1 MQEKRYTTIQ
11 RMNIA
16 VQFLPMH
23 AQSLDGMTIIRDP
36 ISILRWRETVRLS
49 ARTAGEMD
57 LEKTEFS
64 MCPTTIRILARIMWH
79 IHLHQRTSMTLIITM
94 MEAWTISH

>member
-1 MQEKRYTTIQ
+1 M
-11 RMNIA
+11 
-16 VQFLPMH
+16 
-23 AQSLDGMTIIRDP
+23 
-36 ISILRWRETVRLS
+36 RLS

-79 IHLHQRTSMTLIITM
+79 IRRVDDVHNYDHIYQSDLCGWVGKIRI
-94 MEAWTISH
+94 

>member
-1 MQEKRYTTIQ
+1 MEPSLYSTIRSSQGSSVYYNQNTSAYCYIGTEKPNHDVVI
-11 RMNIA
+11 IG
-16 VQFLPMH
+16 
-23 AQSLDGMTIIRDP
+23 GMTIIRDP

-79 IHLHQRTSMTLIITM
+79 IRG
-94 MEAWTISH
+94 